1 MTLYVV
7 ITADEY
13 ELPLAVRDTVGEIA
27 DLLGRLKYDVY
38 ASISRKQ
45 VSQGKYNGF
54 RYKIIKVEI
63 DEEDDD
69 GESREGQDHFQALH
83 QG

>member
-1 MTLYVV
+1 MRVYLI
-7 ITADEY
+7 ITADKY
-13 ELPLAVRDTVGEIA
+13 ELPLAVRDNVGEIA
-27 DLLGRLKYDVY
+27 DLLGKLKYDVY

-45 VSQGKYNGF
+45 VSQKKYNGF
-54 RYKIIKVEI
+54 HYKIIQVEI

-69 GESREGQDHFQALH
+69 GESREGSDHSQTLC